1 MPGSTSMRI
10 LITGSAGRLGSAIAR
25 RLAGT
30 HTVVGL
36 DVMPGEHTM
45 HVGSVADRAL
55 VFDLVQGVD
64 AVIHTASLHAP
75 HVGQRSREAF
85 VDINIKG
92 TLHLLEASVAAGVDR
107 FVYTSTT
114 SLYGNAMVP
123 REQAV
128 WVTEALDPRP
138 RDIYDITKIAAEQLC
153 QDFAAAGLPTICLR
167 TSRFWNEPLHHQAIY
182 RLYRGVDVDDAV
194 DAHLLALQ
202 APATQSG
209 TFNISAQS
217 PFHQRDTAA
226 LLRDARAVIRAYHP
240 DAEEFFRARGW
251 ALPERID
258 RVYVIDKAREAL
270 GYAPRR
276 NFDFFLHQ
284 LAAGALDPDEGS
296 AG

>member
-1 MPGSTSMRI
+1 MRI

-36 DVMPGEHTM
+36 DVMPGEHAT

-55 VFDLVQGVD
+55 VFDLVQGMD

-92 TLHLLEASVAAGVDR
+92 TLHLLEASVAAGVGR

-194 DAHLLALQ
+194 DAHVLALQ

-209 TFNISAQS
+209 IFNISAQS
-217 PFHQRDTAA
+217 PFHEQDTAA

-240 DAEEFFRARGW
+240 DAEELFRARGW

-276 NFDFFLHQ
+276 NFDFFLQQ
-284 LAAGALDPDEGS
+284 LAVGALEPDEGS

>member
-1 MPGSTSMRI
+1 MRRI
-10 LITGSAGRLGSAIAR
+10 LITGSAGRLGTAIAR

-30 HTVVGL
+30 HAVVGL
-36 DVMPGEHTM
+36 DEMPGEHTT

-55 VFDLVQGVD
+55 VFDLVQGAD

-92 TLHLLEASVAAGVDR
+92 TLHLLEASASAGVSR

-114 SLYGNAMVP
+114 SLYGHAMVP

-128 WVTEALDPRP
+128 WVTETLAPRP

-153 QDFAAAGLPTICLR
+153 QDFAAAGLPAICLR
-167 TSRFWNEPLHHQAIY
+167 TSRFWNEPLQHQAIY
-182 RLYRGVDVDDAV
+182 RLYRGVDVEDAAY
-194 DAHLLALQ
+194 AHILALQ
-202 APATQSG
+202 APATLSG
-209 TFNISAQS
+209 IFNISAQS
-217 PFHQRDTAA
+217 PFHERDTAA

-240 DAEEFFRARGW
+240 QAEALFLTRGW

-258 RVYVIDKAREAL
+258 RVYVIEKAKEAL

-276 NFDFFLHQ
+276 NFDFFLQQ
-284 LAAGALDPDEGS
+284 LLAGERGAGA
-296 AG
+296 